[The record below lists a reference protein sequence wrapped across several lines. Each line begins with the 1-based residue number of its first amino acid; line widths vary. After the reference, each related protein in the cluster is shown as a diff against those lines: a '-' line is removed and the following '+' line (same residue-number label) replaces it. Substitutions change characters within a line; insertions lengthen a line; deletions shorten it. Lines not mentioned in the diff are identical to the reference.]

1 MDRHQSLRCFCRI
14 VETGSFAA
22 AARDLDV
29 ARSVVTRTVQELE
42 QWTGSRLL
50 ERTTRT
56 MQRTEAGERF
66 YAYCRRVLQDTEQT
80 LSAMRSERSGLS
92 GRITISTPV
101 SLTLSFLHE
110 HLLAFQ
116 RAHPALELDL
126 RLSDKPV
133 DLVRE
138 GVDLALRGRA
148 QLEDSSLVAVSLM
161 TIGRVV
167 CASPAYW
174 QRHGKPAH
182 PSDLARHEC
191 ASYVLGSD
199 AARWEFDGPD
209 GHHGV
214 DVRGRL
220 RSDNSLLLIDALRS
234 GLGVGLV
241 PEPMVRRALDA
252 GELECA
258 LDDYRA
264 EPRTLYAIY
273 PSREHL
279 PERVRSLVRFLK
291 ERLPAPLA
299 GQASARHEATPAPEP
314 AGPLA

>member
-1 MDRHQSLRCFCRI
+1 MDRHQSLQCFCRI

-42 QWTGSRLL
+42 AWTSSRLL

-56 MQRTEAGERF
+56 MQLTEAGDRF

-80 LSAMRSERSGLS
+80 LSAMRSERTGLA
-92 GRITISTPV
+92 GRITVSAPV
-101 SLTLSFLHE
+101 SLTLSFLQE
-110 HLLAFQ
+110 HLLSFQ
-116 RAHPALELDL
+116 LANPALELDL

-148 QLEDSSLVAVSLM
+148 QLEDSTLVALPLM
-161 TIGRVV
+161 TMQRVV
-167 CASPAYW
+167 CASPSYW
-174 QRHGKPAH
+174 KRHGKPAH
-182 PSDLARHEC
+182 PSALTQHEC
-191 ASYVLGSD
+191 LSYVLGSD
-199 AARWEFDGPD
+199 ASRWEFDGSD
-209 GHHGV
+209 GRHSM

-220 RSDNSLLLIDALRS
+220 RSDNSLLLIDALRK

-241 PEPMVRRALDA
+241 PEPMVRRALAA
-252 GELECA
+252 GELEPA
-258 LDDYRA
+258 LGDFRA
-264 EPRTLYAIY
+264 EPRTLYAVY

-279 PERVRSLVRFLK
+279 PERVRALVRFLK
-291 ERLPAPLA
+291 ERLPAPVV
-299 GQASARHEATPAPEP
+299 G
-314 AGPLA
+314 